1 MSTGKN
7 HFHSRYVPQDENNL
21 YERMR
26 HGSRREKTSER
37 ETNGAKSGREK
48 QHVESKERKKE
59 RKRDGKAERRE
70 VFG

>member
-7 HFHSRYVPQDENNL
+7 QSHSRYVPQDENNL

-26 HGSRREKTSER
+26 HGSRREETSER

-48 QHVESKERKKE
+48 QQVETKE
-59 RKRDGKAERRE
+59 RKRDGKADRRE
-70 VFG
+70 VVGEEV